1 MNGQAKKFM
10 KTIFVYLL
18 FTVSV
23 FAQRGGNDPTL
34 APDPDKD
41 GASNWL
47 EYWTGGN
54 ERSGVQSEAQGGSC
68 VLVDIGTAKYY
79 VHLQRLRQLDTWP
92 TVPFFRPVN
101 PLGTPGISGMKF
113 PFPQLEWSEDLQTW
127 EQNVFEP
134 TSLVTAVDHSDGT
147 FTYAAVST
155 YPIWV
160 SEGHADLTWTAF
172 RDVEMIHI
180 NGTDLALGSYP
191 YDLTTDSVDFVADM
205 LSAGYAA
212 SVDLSGDYPVIT
224 VEEVTFSAGD
234 PLYAYMVL
242 VGNDYF
248 DNPFTGP
255 YSVDNF
261 QRPPHYVIFTLADVP
276 VKQNQ
281 FSRLSLTR

>member
-1 MNGQAKKFM
+1 M
-10 KTIFVYLL
+10 KTILIYLL
-18 FTVSV
+18 CTVAA
-23 FAQRGGNDPTL
+23 FAQRGGNNPTL

-54 ERSGVQSEAQGGSC
+54 ERSGVQSDSQGGSC
-68 VLVDIGTAKYY
+68 VVVDTGTERLY
-79 VHLQRLRQLDTWP
+79 VHLHRLRELDTWP
-92 TVPFFRPVN
+92 TVPFFRPVS
-101 PLGTPGISGMKF
+101 PLGTPGISGNKF
-113 PFPQLEWSEDLQTW
+113 PFPQLEWSGDLETW
-127 EQNVFEP
+127 EEDVFEP
-134 TSLVTAVDHSDGT
+134 TALVAAVDHADGT

-160 SEGHADLTWTAF
+160 EEGHADLTWTAT
-172 RDVEMIHI
+172 RDVEMIHL

-191 YDLTTDSVDFVADM
+191 YDMTTDSVDFVADM
-205 LSAGYAA
+205 LAVGYAA

-224 VEEVTFSAGD
+224 VEEVTFDSGD
-234 PLYAYMVL
+234 PLVAWMIQ
-242 VGNDYF
+242 VGIDYF

-261 QRPPHYVIFTLADVP
+261 QRSPTYEIFNLADVP
-276 VKQNQ
+276 VRPKQ

>member
-1 MNGQAKKFM
+1 MRAILF
-10 KTIFVYLL
+10 LL
-18 FTVSV
+18 FCTGLAS
-23 FAQRGGNDPTL
+23 AQIRGGNDPTL

-68 VLVDIGTAKYY
+68 VVVDIGTAKYY
-79 VHLQRLRQLDTWP
+79 VHLQRLREIDTWP
-92 TVPFFRPVN
+92 TVPFFRPIDA
-101 PLGTPGISGMKF
+101 LGKSGISGGKM
-113 PFPQLEWSEDLQTW
+113 PFPQLEWSADLETW
-127 EQNVFEP
+127 EQNIFEP
-134 TSLVTAVDHSDGT
+134 TALVSAVDHDDGT
-147 FTYAAVST
+147 FTYAAVSI

-160 SEGHADLTWTAF
+160 EEGHADLTWTAF

-205 LSAGYAA
+205 LSAGYVAD
-212 SVDLSGDYPVIT
+212 VDLGGTYPVIT
-224 VEEVTFSAGD
+224 VEEVNFDAGD
-234 PLYAYMVL
+234 PLDAYMIL
-242 VGNDYF
+242 VGLDYF
-248 DNPFTGP
+248 DGPFTGP

-261 QRPPHYVIFTLADVP
+261 HRAAGYVIFTTDDVP
-276 VKQNQ
+276 VRSKQ

>member
-1 MNGQAKKFM
+1 M
-10 KTIFVYLL
+10 KTILFLL
-18 FTVSV
+18 LCIGLAS
-23 FAQRGGNDPTL
+23 AQIRGGNDPTL

-68 VLVDIGTAKYY
+68 VVVDIGTAKYY

-92 TVPFFRPVN
+92 TVPFFRPIDA
-101 PLGTPGISGMKF
+101 LGKSGISGGKM
-113 PFPQLEWSEDLQTW
+113 PFPQLEWSDDLDTWVEDI
-127 EQNVFEP
+127 FEA
-134 TSLVTAVDHSDGT
+134 TALVAAVDHDDGT
-147 FTYAAVST
+147 FTYAAVSI

-160 SEGHADLTWTAF
+160 EEGHADLTWTAF

-224 VEEVTFSAGD
+224 VEQVTFDAGD
-234 PLYAYMVL
+234 PLDAYMIL
-242 VGNDYF
+242 VGIDYF
-248 DNPFTGP
+248 DSPLTGP

-261 QRPPHYVIFTLADVP
+261 QRGPHYVIYTSADVP